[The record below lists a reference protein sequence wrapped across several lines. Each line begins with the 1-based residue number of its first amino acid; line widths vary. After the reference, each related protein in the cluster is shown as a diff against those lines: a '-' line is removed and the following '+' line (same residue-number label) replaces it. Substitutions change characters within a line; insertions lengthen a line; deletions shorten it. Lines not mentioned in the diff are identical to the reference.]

1 MWSVSIK
8 QLNMKK
14 LYSILVLIV
23 FIFIGGLFLG
33 YKLSPQKEISITA
46 ESILQS
52 LQSEGFLV
60 TQTYIFHE
68 RVEIDKST
76 GSSFKDLF
84 WKQNIT
90 AAANMKVS
98 AGTNMEELTE
108 KNVNVKRNSIEVS
121 IPEIETYSVEILGDV
136 TLHNSQGILKKI
148 FDNEDGYNESIA
160 QLKEQALN
168 AVENDEFK
176 DEARSSAQKEIA
188 KIIRLLGESE
198 KEVSIKFE

>member
-1 MWSVSIK
+1 
-8 QLNMKK
+8 MKK

-23 FIFIGGLFLG
+23 LIFIGGLFLG
-33 YKLSPQKEISITA
+33 YKLSPEKEISITA
-46 ESILQS
+46 ESILRS

-68 RVEIDKST
+68 RTEIDKST

-98 AGTNMEELTE
+98 AGTNMEELTK

-148 FDNEDGYNESIA
+148 FDSEDGYNESIA
-160 QLKEQALN
+160 QLKKQALN

-198 KEVSIKFE
+198 REVIIKFE

>member
-1 MWSVSIK
+1 
-8 QLNMKK
+8 MKK